1 MILLALALLA
11 ATPTTLP
18 SVIADAKPGDVI
30 KLVLGN
36 YPLITINKRSWN
48 PAITIDASGSK
59 VVGVTIS
66 TSTGISWVGGD
77 MAGTVTPGGVGAG
90 YGFLAGTSS
99 ANISVTGVH
108 FSDFRTGIVYNVVNG
123 GKIAGNW
130 FTRMSA
136 DGIDVALS
144 RNIVVDRN
152 ACTEF
157 KAGPG
162 AHPDCIQLWSRPNVA
177 PVADITITNNSA
189 VGEMQG
195 ISLFNH
201 VRGGVDD
208 GGFDRVVIR
217 GNTVLNTYGDGISVY
232 NCRGCTVRDND
243 VNSLPNYWH
252 RAQLYVTG
260 GSVVQCGNRVPM
272 TGQGTPPCTSS

>member
-11 ATPTTLP
+11 ATPSTFNVVL
-18 SVIADAKPGDVI
+18 ADAKPGDVV
-30 KLVLGN
+30 KLVPGN

-48 PAITIDASGSK
+48 PAITIDASGSN

-77 MAGTVTPGGVGAG
+77 MAGTIAPGGFGAG
-90 YGFLAGTSS
+90 YGVLAGAS

-108 FSDFRTGIVYNVVNG
+108 FSDFRTGIVFNVVNG

-144 RNIVVDRN
+144 RGIVVDRN

-157 KAGPG
+157 KATPVS
-162 AHPDCIQLWSRPNVA
+162 HPDCIQLWSRPNVA

-208 GGFDRVVIR
+208 GRILIR
-217 GNTVLNTYGDGISVY
+217 GNTVLNTHGDGISVY

>member
-1 MILLALALLA
+1 MILLALAVLA
-11 ATPTTLP
+11 ATPTTLT
-18 SVIADAKPGDVI
+18 SVITAAQPGDI
-30 KLVLGN
+30 IRLVPGN
-36 YPLITINKRSWN
+36 YPVIGINKRSWN
-48 PAITIDASGSK
+48 PAITIDASGSN
-59 VVGVTIS
+59 VAGVSIS
-66 TSTGISWVGGD
+66 GSTGISWVGGD
-77 MAGTVTPGGVGAG
+77 MAGVVSGGFGTG
-90 YGFLAGTSS
+90 YGVLAGTNS

-108 FSDFRTGIVYNVVNG
+108 FSDYRTGIVFNVVNG
-123 GKIAGNW
+123 GRIAGNW

-144 RNIVVDRN
+144 RNIVIDRN

-157 KAGPG
+157 KTSAGS
-162 AHPDCIQLWSRPNVA
+162 HPDCIQLWSRPNVA

-189 VGEMQG
+189 IGQMQG

-208 GGFDRVVIR
+208 GGFDRIVIR
-217 GNTVLNTYGDGISVY
+217 SNIVLNTEANGIAVY
-232 NCRGCTVRDND
+232 SCRGCTVRDND

-252 RAQLYVTG
+252 RAQLYVNG

-272 TGQGTPPCTSS
+272 TGQGTPPCTTS

>member
-11 ATPTTLP
+11 ATPTTL
-18 SVIADAKPGDVI
+18 SGVLAAAKPGDVI
-30 KLVLGN
+30 KLVPGN
-36 YPLITINKRSWN
+36 YPLITIKARSWA
-48 PAITIDASGSK
+48 PAITIDASGSN
-59 VVGVTIS
+59 VVGVAIVG
-66 TSTGISWVGGD
+66 STGVSWVGGD
-77 MAGTVTPGGVGAG
+77 MAGTVVAAGVAGG
-90 YGFLAGTSS
+90 YGFTANASS
-99 ANISVTGVH
+99 ANISVSGVH
-108 FSDFRTGIVYNVVNG
+108 FSDFRTGVGYNLVNG

-136 DGIDVALS
+136 DGIDVALA
-144 RNIVVDRN
+144 RNIVIDRN

-157 KAGPG
+157 KPGPA

-201 VRGGVDD
+201 VRDGVDD
-208 GGFDRVVIR
+208 GGFDRVTIR
-217 GNTVLNTYGDGISVY
+217 GNTVLNTFGNGLAVY
-232 NCRGCTVRDND
+232 DCRGCTVRDND

-252 RAQLYVTG
+252 RAQLIVKG
-260 GSVVQCGNRVPM
+260 GSVMQCGNRVPM
-272 TGQGTPPCTSS
+272 TGQGTPACTSS